1 MWKLVQTDVQFHNYS
16 KMEILFTV
24 NESAY
29 GSEKAYNGLRTA
41 LQLLKEDK
49 TVHVNVFLMGDGVSC
64 SLSGQA
70 PSASNYNVGNLLSDI
85 ISKNGKVKIC
95 KSCLEGRGYGN
106 AKLVDGAQISSMTEY
121 AQWIIKSEKAFNV

>member
-1 MWKLVQTDVQFHNYS
+1 
-16 KMEILFTV
+16 MELLFTI

-49 TVHVNVFLMGDGVSC
+49 EVKVNVFLMGDGVGC
-64 SLSGQA
+64 SLSGQT
-70 PSASNYNVGNLLSDI
+70 PSASNFNIEKILIEI
-85 ISKNGKVKIC
+85 IHKNGKVKIC

-106 AKLVDGAQISSMTEY
+106 SKLIEGTEVSNMTEY
-121 AQWIIKSEKAFNV
+121 AQWIIKSDKLFNV